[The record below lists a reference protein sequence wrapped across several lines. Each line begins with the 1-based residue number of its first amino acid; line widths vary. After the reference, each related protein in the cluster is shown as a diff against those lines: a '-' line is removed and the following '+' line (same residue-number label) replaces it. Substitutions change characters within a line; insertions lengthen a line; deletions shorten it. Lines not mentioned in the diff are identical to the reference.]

1 MKEEKIGST
10 NDFNAMRKFAEF
22 INCNNLVDLPMCGS
36 SFTWFRSGTNI
47 SASKLD
53 RFLVSPEICSWF
65 PDVSQYTLNRALSD
79 HCPVLLKEGQRVA
92 THRPFKWFNH
102 WAEDPDFDKMIKEKC
117 SSIKRKGIGE
127 KLRLV
132 KAAVKSWVAMARSKD
147 VDTTDVLENKIA
159 TLERKIVAKGA
170 LPSEVSLRNTEIQSL
185 KAQLWGKY
193 RREEREW
200 LQKSRLKLFKE
211 GDRNTNF
218 FHLTASVRSKVN
230 HIQCLRVNG
239 NLLKDQHGIA
249 TAFEDH
255 FKGSYNRSSTLPV
268 KDFVV
273 NFRRLKQSNVLRLE
287 APFSEEEVWSALR
300 TSDEDV
306 NDFRPISLVSSVYKI
321 VAKVLSRRLAGC
333 MEEVIG
339 DNQFAF
345 LQGKQITDCVLTA
358 NETIEDIRRRKRAAL
373 VFKADFQKAY
383 DTIDWDFLDFIL
395 EKMGFRCKWRSWISY
410 CISSATISV
419 LVNGSPTNRFS
430 IKRGLRQG
438 CPLSPFL
445 FNCMGEALSLLL
457 EKARSFRVFKGVEVG
472 NSGFVVSHIQFADDL
487 IVFTEASVA
496 NSRNIK
502 RILRVFE
509 VVSGLRLNPRKS
521 KLYGLN
527 VENCLVEDWAQQIQC
542 IVDKFPTTYLGLPLG
557 FSRNSIELWN
567 PVIEKFRKRLDGW
580 KGKLLSFGGRITLL
594 RSVFSNLHV
603 YFMSLFQV
611 PTGVAESLN
620 KIMANFLWG
629 PEASRPIHWVKWE
642 NVCRAKVNGGLGWF
656 EISTRNRSLLNNR
669 VWRYGSEAGSLWRR
683 VVDSK
688 YDLDSM
694 SLLPQP
700 PEGRKT
706 SWIWKNISKPL
717 AEPSNNF
724 VNAIRFKLGDGRRI
738 NFWEDFWTEVPS
750 LKLSFPR
757 VFGLVL
763 KKSGKVCE
771 FGSKVEGKWIWSF
784 KVRRALFS
792 WEQAVWDEFIRIINE
807 GAADLGTMDVLKWE
821 HASNGVYSAKKFCEL
836 ESALGSTEDKIWK
849 LVWSGLAPPKV
860 EGFLWKVILGRIPT
874 LVELDKRGALHS
886 SSTRCA
892 LCSRDEETVNHI
904 FCLCEIGWKVWSKWV
919 NEWRI
924 RPLNDLL
931 KEDANVYKLIGPVLV
946 KQDLAEANV
955 NVRKRIEYISAE
967 L

>member
-1 MKEEKIGST
+1 
-10 NDFNAMRKFAEF
+10 
-22 INCNNLVDLPMCGS
+22 
-36 SFTWFRSGTNI
+36 
-47 SASKLD
+47 
-53 RFLVSPEICSWF
+53 
-65 PDVSQYTLNRALSD
+65 
-79 HCPVLLKEGQRVA
+79 
-92 THRPFKWFNH
+92 
-102 WAEDPDFDKMIKEKC
+102 
-117 SSIKRKGIGE
+117 
-127 KLRLV
+127 
-132 KAAVKSWVAMARSKD
+132 MA
-147 VDTTDVLENKIA
+147 
-159 TLERKIVAKGA
+159 
-170 LPSEVSLRNTEIQSL
+170 
-185 KAQLWGKY
+185 
-193 RREEREW
+193 
-200 LQKSRLKLFKE
+200 
-211 GDRNTNF
+211 
-218 FHLTASVRSKVN
+218 
-230 HIQCLRVNG
+230 
-239 NLLKDQHGIA
+239 
-249 TAFEDH
+249 
-255 FKGSYNRSSTLPV
+255 
-268 KDFVV
+268 
-273 NFRRLKQSNVLRLE
+273 
-287 APFSEEEVWSALR
+287 
-300 TSDEDV
+300 EDV

-321 VAKVLSRRLAGC
+321 VAKVLSRRLVGC

-345 LQGKQITDCVLTA
+345 LQGKQITDCVLIA

-395 EKMGFRCKWRSWISY
+395 EKMGFGCKWRSWISY

-445 FNCMGEALSLLL
+445 FNCVGEALSLLL

-527 VENCLVEDWAQQIQC
+527 VENCLMEDWAQQIQC

-594 RSVFSNLHV
+594 
-603 YFMSLFQV
+603 
-611 PTGVAESLN
+611 
-620 KIMANFLWG
+620 
-629 PEASRPIHWVKWE
+629 
-642 NVCRAKVNGGLGWF
+642 RAKVNGGLGWF

-784 KVRRALFS
+784 KVRRAYS
-792 WEQAVWDEFIRIINE
+792 
-807 GAADLGTMDVLKWE
+807 GTMDVLKWE
-821 HASNGVYSAKKFCEL
+821 HASHGVYSAKKFCEL

-860 EGFLWKVILGRIPT
+860 EGFLWKVILGFNSKFLIPWKKFANWIPL
-874 LVELDKRGALHS
+874 LVKG
-886 SSTRCA
+886 
-892 LCSRDEETVNHI
+892 
-904 FCLCEIGWKVWSKWV
+904 
-919 NEWRI
+919 

-946 KQDLAEANV
+946 KQDLAEANA
-955 NVRKRIEYISAE
+955 NVRKRIEYISVE